1 MDEMRPAITGVA
13 NPPGNNMLRNFGH
26 LMNQYSAYVP
36 NASFLFVLFCYCIHL
51 LTSLCRRSAVLWI
64 DERRLLPS
72 STILMAPMTDDGFS
86 LAGRTT
92 GTCGQR

>member
-36 NASFLFVLFCYCIHL
+36 NASFLFVLFCFVIVFTSSL
-51 LTSLCRRSAVLWI
+51 LSVV
-64 DERRLLPS
+64 
-72 STILMAPMTDDGFS
+72 APPYFGLTNAAYY
-86 LAGRTT
+86 LR
-92 GTCGQR
+92 QRY